1 MCRTDQDR
9 VTHRYQISDSP
20 PGGINTKARQLVA
33 GGASPFDRLEAYR
46 GDMLCLSG
54 VLWRL
59 AGRSVFEN
67 AKGGPVFKRRE
78 PNDYFRIIP

>member
-1 MCRTDQDR
+1 MCRTDQNR

-20 PGGINTKARQLVA
+20 PGGINAKARQLIAA
-33 GGASPFDRLEAYR
+33 GANPFDGLEACR
-46 GDMLCLSG
+46 GDMVCLSG

-59 AGRSVFEN
+59 AGRTVSET
-67 AKGGPVFKRRE
+67 AKGGPVFRRWE